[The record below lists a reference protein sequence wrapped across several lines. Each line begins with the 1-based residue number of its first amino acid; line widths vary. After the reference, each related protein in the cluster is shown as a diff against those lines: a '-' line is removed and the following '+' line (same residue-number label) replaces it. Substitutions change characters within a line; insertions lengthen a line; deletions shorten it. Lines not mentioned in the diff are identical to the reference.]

1 LLESQFEIND
11 CLHLK
16 AINGLGETNLLYES
30 GAITTIPFNRR
41 RDKSLRIDEE
51 TSPELVIILHA

>member
-1 LLESQFEIND
+1 VTVF
-11 CLHLK
+11 LK
-16 AINGLGETNLLYES
+16 PINGIGETNLLYES

-51 TSPELVIILHA
+51 TSPELVIVLHA

>member
-51 TSPELVIILHA
+51 TSPELVIVLHA

>member
-1 LLESQFEIND
+1 MSD
-11 CLHLK
+11 CLHLE
-16 AINGLGETNLLYES
+16 AINGIGETNLYES

-51 TSPELVIILHA
+51 TSPELVIVLHA

>member
-1 LLESQFEIND
+1 MSD

-16 AINGLGETNLLYES
+16 TINGIGETNLLYER

-51 TSPELVIILHA
+51 TSPELVILLRA